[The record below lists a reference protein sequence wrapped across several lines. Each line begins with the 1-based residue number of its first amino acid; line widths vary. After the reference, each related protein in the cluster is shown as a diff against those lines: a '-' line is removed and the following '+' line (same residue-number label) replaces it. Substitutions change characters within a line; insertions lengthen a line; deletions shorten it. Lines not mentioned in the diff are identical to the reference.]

1 MGTLEQKEPLVEIE
15 TGIYTGFNTKD
26 WGESVGPKRE
36 WLIQLQFG
44 FQRAQEKLCFNMA
57 NS

>member
-36 WLIQLQFG
+36 
-44 FQRAQEKLCFNMA
+44 
-57 NS
+57 